1 MDSSFKSSTSTAPS
15 GNGTSIQSN
24 ARSAPVERFATGI
37 AGLDDILGGG
47 LARNHLYL
55 VEGDPGTGKTTIAMQ
70 FLMEGVRRGQ
80 KGLYV
85 TLSES
90 KAELLEIAD
99 SHGWSLDGLEI
110 FELAPDEAQLKPEA
124 QYTVFNPSEI
134 EMSDTT
140 NAVMAE
146 VDRVRLQLSPNGA
159 KPPEPKPRS
168 IDPLACPHC
177 GARFPQ
183 PLRFCGECGKPMKVQ
198 V

>member
-1 MDSSFKSSTSTAPS
+1 MDSTFNPGTSAAQS
-15 GNGTSIQSN
+15 GNGSSVNGKRKSTPI
-24 ARSAPVERFATGI
+24 ERFATGI

-99 SHGWSLDGLEI
+99 SHGWSLDGIEI
-110 FELAPDEAQLKPEA
+110 FELG
-124 QYTVFNPSEI
+124 S
-134 EMSDTT
+134 
-140 NAVMAE
+140 
-146 VDRVRLQLSPNGA
+146 R
-159 KPPEPKPRS
+159 
-168 IDPLACPHC
+168 
-177 GARFPQ
+177 
-183 PLRFCGECGKPMKVQ
+183 
-198 V
+198 